1 MLFKLLNKS
10 ILRNLARKSFIAV
23 SFILF
28 ILLPLSNFTGCGVYS
43 FTGASVPGHIKTISI
58 PIADDRSGAGEPNLR
73 ETFTQTLIQKFID
86 DNTIRVTDRANANS
100 VLECKITGFSDA
112 PSVISAGSS
121 GESVSTRRITISVLV
136 TYRDLVLKK
145 NIFEKTFTNYGDY
158 NPLGSLAD
166 RTNAISTAI
175 DKLTDD
181 ILLDTVSGW

>member
-1 MLFKLLNKS
+1 MLFKLLKKNT
-10 ILRNLARKSFIAV
+10 LRNLARKSFITL

-28 ILLPLSNFTGCGVYS
+28 IFLPLVNFTGCGVYS
-43 FTGASVPGHIKTISI
+43 FTGASVPEHIKTISI

-73 ETFTQTLIQKFID
+73 ETLTQTLIQKFID
-86 DNTIRVTDRANANS
+86 DNTIRVSDRADANA

-112 PSVISAGSS
+112 PSVVSAGENVTS
-121 GESVSTRRITISVLV
+121 RRITISVLV
-136 TYRDLVLKK
+136 AYRDLVLKK

-158 NPLGSLAD
+158 NPLGPLVE